1 MDISTILYPCLQTPK
16 GSAVFDIDG
25 PKVPLYHA
33 YQEVTHKVNSLIQ
46 KHQKDILLVFDNL
59 GHPMKARTQLE
70 RRQEREFHLDELHKI
85 YRRGEVDAAILE
97 EVASHRKALASPQL
111 TTRRFYCKMRRERGL
126 K

>member
-1 MDISTILYPCLQTPK
+1 M
-16 GSAVFDIDG
+16 SADSQRLTVFDIDG

-33 YQEVTHKVNSLIQ
+33 YQEVTHKVNSLLQ

-97 EVASHRKALASPQL
+97 EVASHRKELASP
-111 TTRRFYCKMRRERGL
+111 RVDFIVR
-126 K
+126 